1 MSSIK
6 KVYQYIFPKK
16 IRAQFHVILW
26 HIKSFFI
33 IGNNVSCNCCNKNYS
48 KFFDYGDYQKRLN
61 ALCPKCLSLERTR
74 LLWLFLKNSNYI
86 KNTSILQFSPFK
98 IIEKQLQ
105 VIDGVAYISGDI
117 DPMLAMKKIDITNI
131 DFKNSSF
138 DVVLCS
144 HVLSVV
150 KEDLKAIKELFR
162 VLKSGGTL
170 ILQEHIFENF
180 DDTFEDLSIST
191 DEERF
196 KTYGKHYLQRC
207 YGNDFTQRFLK
218 EGFTVEIFDP
228 IKELSEEIIKKH
240 GLQNS
245 GVIHLFHKK

>member
-1 MSSIK
+1 MNRIK
-6 KVYQYIFPKK
+6 KVYQYIFSKK
-16 IRAQFHVILW
+16 IRAKFHIYLWKLKAVFIL
-26 HIKSFFI
+26 
-33 IGNNVSCNCCNKNYS
+33 GDAVNCNCCNKNYS
-48 KFFDYGDYQKRLN
+48 KFFDYGDYQKRKN
-61 ALCPKCLSLERTR
+61 AICPNCLSLERTR

-86 KNTSILQFSPFK
+86 KNISILQFSPFK

-105 VIDGVAYISGDI
+105 VIAGVTYVSGDI

-138 DVVLCS
+138 DVVICS

-150 KEDLKAIKELFR
+150 KEDLKAIKELYR

-170 ILQEHIFENF
+170 ILQEHIFKNY
-180 DDTFEDLSIST
+180 DTTFEDFSIST
-191 DEERF
+191 DDERF

-228 IKELSEEIIKKH
+228 VKELSNEIIQKH

-245 GVIHLFHKK
+245 GVIHLFHRK